1 MYLSFTMKKMV
12 TFDECITIRHY
23 EYDRNEEYEEKR
35 GRDWQIT
42 TDLTCREFKLPIEK
56 GGCGGEWDVLQCKL
70 DQLEEPYWYLIGQ
83 LWQRMYPG
91 IRRIEEEDDEEDEE
105 EDEEEEEEEDE
116 GIGCNN
122 CYSCVSGGCS
132 PCILEGRGIR

>member
-1 MYLSFTMKKMV
+1 MKKMV

-91 IRRIEEEDDEEDEE
+91 IRRIEEEDDEEDDE
-105 EDEEEEEEEDE
+105 EDEEGDEEEEDE

-132 PCILEGRGIR
+132 PCILEGREIR